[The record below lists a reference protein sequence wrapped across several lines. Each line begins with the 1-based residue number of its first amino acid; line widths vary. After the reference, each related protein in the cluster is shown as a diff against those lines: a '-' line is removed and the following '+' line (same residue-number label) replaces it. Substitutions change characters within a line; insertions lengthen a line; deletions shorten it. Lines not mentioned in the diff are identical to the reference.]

1 MDFKGSKNGQSL
13 NIDILL
19 SVIATI
25 IIYFRSDVAYLRSK
39 VIAFYKVLLQEK
51 ETKNSN
57 KRMKNEHMGW
67 NRGKTVTA
75 YSAAKMML
83 MMMNMIMVMMIM
95 MTMTMTTMVMLKK
108 TKTIMMIIMMV
119 KVIMITRMTMMMMVM
134 MIKKKK
140 IMMII
145 MMVKVI
151 MITRMTMMMMVM
163 MIKKK
168 IMMIIMM
175 VKAMMITTMT
185 IMMMMTMMT
194 MMIQCYLLQA
204 VRLQQHYLHP
214 VAQCKVPHNRFRQ
227 SPWLTQ
233 LLLFCWL
240 SKSCSQMVR
249 LDLLL

>member
-1 MDFKGSKNGQSL
+1 M
-13 NIDILL
+13 
-19 SVIATI
+19 IATI
-25 IIYFRSDVAYLRSK
+25 IIYFRSDVAYSRSK

-57 KRMKNEHMGW
+57 KRMKNDDMRW

-145 MMVKVI
+145 MMVK
-151 MITRMTMMMMVM
+151 
-163 MIKKK
+163 
-168 IMMIIMM
+168 
-175 VKAMMITTMT
+175 AMMITTMT
-185 IMMMMTMMT
+185 MMMMMTMMT